1 MNPTKLA
8 CLLAPAL
15 LLATALR
22 ADEVRLRD
30 GRVLYGKVTVEKATN
45 TWLIETRDGA
55 VRVAKDDVVDSTDDA
70 GLRKRLRELAAGAG
84 DTPFAHLQL
93 AMRAREFGLD
103 AELWQQLDAAVQG
116 SERESTALQNRLDD
130 FLGQLEP
137 DLLPRKWRTANTDV
151 RVRELLQRHSK
162 NGGPGRR
169 AALLE
174 LLHREPN
181 ADKDLRAQARRN
193 GDAQRR
199 LLAVEALVLRGTAGN
214 DSFAWRTAILDRD
227 SKVRSG
233 AIDIAM
239 HRGVQAGAV
248 DYLAPGLAHSSPE
261 VRVRTAEAFERLRDP
276 AAIKM
281 LVMAGPNA
289 GKALADGGQGSRAYI
304 AFVNQQ
310 AYIRDFDVEVA
321 QASFI
326 ADPKIDV
333 LQSGTVLDVTVHG
346 VYEEQVRITLAYRT
360 ALQHLAGSDPGAD
373 PRAWAAWLAQQPPQ
387 QPTATTPDK
396 APDQP
401 AAGTP
406 RKN

>member
-1 MNPTKLA
+1 MNPTKFA

-15 LLATALR
+15 LFATALR
-22 ADEVRLRD
+22 AEEVRLRD
-30 GRVLYGKVTVEKATN
+30 GRVLYGKVTEEMATK
-45 TWLIETRDGA
+45 TLLIETRDGV
-55 VRVAKDDVVDSTDDA
+55 VRVAVDDVAGRLDDA
-70 GLRKRLRELAAGAG
+70 KLRGKLRELAATVG

-103 AELWQQLDAAVQG
+103 AELWQQLDATVQG
-116 SERESTALQNRLDD
+116 SEHESTALQNRLDD

-181 ADKDLRAQARRN
+181 ADKDLRQQARRN

-227 SKVRSG
+227 SKVRAG
-233 AIDIAM
+233 AIDIAL
-239 HRGVQAGAV
+239 HRGVQTGAV
-248 DYLAPGLAHSSPE
+248 DYLAAGLVHSSPE
-261 VRVRTAEAFERLRDP
+261 VRVRTAEAFEHLRDP
-276 AAIKM
+276 AAIKL

-289 GKALADGGQGSRAYI
+289 GKALADSGGSPRAYV
-304 AFVNQQ
+304 AFLQQQ

-326 ADPKIDV
+326 ADPKIDT
-333 LQSGTVLDVTVHG
+333 LQSGTVLDVTVMG
-346 VYEEQVRITLAYRT
+346 VYEEQVRITLAYRS
-360 ALQHLAGSDPGAD
+360 ALHHLAGSDPGAD
-373 PRAWAAWLAQQPPQ
+373 PRAWAAWLAQQAPQ
-387 QPTATTPDK
+387 QPSATTPDK
-396 APDQP
+396 P
-401 AAGTP
+401 ATGGTPP